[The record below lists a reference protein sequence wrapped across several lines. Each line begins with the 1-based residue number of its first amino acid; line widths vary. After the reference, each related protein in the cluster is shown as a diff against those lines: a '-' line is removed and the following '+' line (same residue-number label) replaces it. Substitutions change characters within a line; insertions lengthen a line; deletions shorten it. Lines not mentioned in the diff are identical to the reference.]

1 MQNKYFT
8 TPIYYVNDKP
18 HIGHAYT
25 SLAVDILKRF
35 YISRGIDSFF
45 LTGTDEHGQKVEKAA
60 IDQGIDPLKFTNG
73 VSQNFRDLSDLLNL
87 SNDDFIRTTEER
99 HKISAQNLWKVLLE
113 KDEIYLSKYSG
124 WYSVRDEAFVAENE
138 IVEKD
143 GKKYNGFGSEL
154 SWVEEES
161 YFFRLSKWQDKL
173 LKFYKENTDFIVPKS
188 RANEVIKF
196 VESGLK
202 DLSVSRTTFK
212 WGIGVPNNKNH
223 IIYVWL
229 DALTN
234 YISALG
240 YPETEA
246 ELYKKYW
253 PGIHV
258 VGKDIIRFHAIF
270 WPAFLMAADLSPPKQ
285 IVAHGW
291 WTNEG
296 QKISKSLGNVIDP
309 NELINVYGL
318 DSIRYFLFRE
328 VPFGND
334 GDFSKLAIKN
344 RINGELAN
352 NYGNLIQRILSFIY
366 KNLDQN
372 IELTVENYDFDILK
386 QINESEAELF
396 KFIENYKFDEYLKK
410 LFLFMNDLNNY
421 VDKTAPWA
429 LKKTDPEEMKR
440 VLANISLCIIRVTQ
454 YLSPFIPLKSKEVF
468 KLFDNL
474 DDIDLF
480 HFDNFEKI
488 KSLNHFKINKPEP
501 LFTKIE

>member
-1 MQNKYFT
+1 M
-8 TPIYYVNDKP
+8 
-18 HIGHAYT
+18 
-25 SLAVDILKRF
+25 
-35 YISRGIDSFF
+35 
-45 LTGTDEHGQKVEKAA
+45 
-60 IDQGIDPLKFTNG
+60 
-73 VSQNFRDLSDLLNL
+73 
-87 SNDDFIRTTEER
+87 
-99 HKISAQNLWKVLLE
+99 
-113 KDEIYLSKYSG
+113 
-124 WYSVRDEAFVAENE
+124 
-138 IVEKD
+138 
-143 GKKYNGFGSEL
+143 
-154 SWVEEES
+154 
-161 YFFRLSKWQDKL
+161 
-173 LKFYKENTDFIVPKS
+173 
-188 RANEVIKF
+188 
-196 VESGLK
+196 
-202 DLSVSRTTFK
+202 
-212 WGIGVPNNKNH
+212 
-223 IIYVWL
+223 WL

-246 ELYKKYW
+246 DLYKKYW

-352 NYGNLIQRILSFIY
+352 NYGNLIQRIISFIY
-366 KNLDQN
+366 KNLEQN
-372 IELTVENYDFDILK
+372 IQLTKENYDFVILK
-386 QINESEAELF
+386 QINESESELF

-454 YLSPFIPLKSKEVF
+454 YLSPFMPLKSKEVF